1 MTLFLCGKY
10 RLIYGNKIPDM
21 HIGLAMIVGVMFL
34 KIELKIN
41 GKLRIAEVSASERL
55 IDVLRQK
62 FGLVSVKE
70 GCGAGECGACTVI
83 MNGEAVCSCVVP
95 AFQADG
101 HDILTVEGLE
111 ENGELDLI
119 QQSFIDCDAV
129 QCGFCTPGMIMSAK
143 ALLMKNLCPSR
154 EEIRTALAGNICRC
168 TGYTQ
173 IIDAVET
180 AAARI
185 GECRR

>member
-1 MTLFLCGKY
+1 MLQTKQKGKDQ
-10 RLIYGNKIPDM
+10 LIE
-21 HIGLAMIVGVMFL
+21 VMDL
-34 KIELKIN
+34 KIELMIN
-41 GKLRIAEVSASERL
+41 GKIRVAEVKASDRL
-55 IDVLRQK
+55 IDTLREI

-70 GCGAGECGACTVI
+70 GCGAGECGACTVL
-83 MNGEAVCSCVVP
+83 MDGEAVCSCAVP
-95 AFQADG
+95 TFQADG

-111 ENGELDLI
+111 ENGELDVI

-143 ALLMKNLCPSR
+143 ALLLKNPSPSR

-180 AAARI
+180 AAKRI
-185 GECRR
+185 GRCHR

>member
-1 MTLFLCGKY
+1 
-10 RLIYGNKIPDM
+10 
-21 HIGLAMIVGVMFL
+21 MIVGVVCL
-34 KIELKIN
+34 KIELKVN
-41 GKLRIAEVSASERL
+41 GKLRRAEVGVSERL

-70 GCGAGECGACTVI
+70 GCGAGECGACTVLLD
-83 MNGEAVCSCVVP
+83 GEAVCSCVVP
-95 AFQADG
+95 AFQTDG

-111 ENGELDLI
+111 ENGELDVI

-143 ALLMKNLCPSR
+143 ALLLKNPLPSR
-154 EEIRTALAGNICRC
+154 DEIRTAFAGNICRC

-173 IIDAVET
+173 ILDAVET
-180 AAARI
+180 AAERI
-185 GECRR
+185 REDRR

>member
-1 MTLFLCGKY
+1 
-10 RLIYGNKIPDM
+10 M
-21 HIGLAMIVGVMFL
+21 HIRLAMIVGVMFL

-41 GKLRIAEVSASERL
+41 GKFRTAEVSASERL

-83 MNGEAVCSCVVP
+83 MDGEAVCSCVVP

-111 ENGELDLI
+111 ENGELDVI

-129 QCGFCTPGMIMSAK
+129 QCGFCTPGMNVGQGFA
-143 ALLMKNLCPSR
+143 
-154 EEIRTALAGNICRC
+154 
-168 TGYTQ
+168 
-173 IIDAVET
+173 
-180 AAARI
+180 
-185 GECRR
+185 